1 MAGNSSVASVVSSVG
16 EGEGVGVGA
25 GVGLA
30 LRTQTS
36 LPRFF
41 EQVKTQ
47 AGVTIFL
54 PALAHGAPGLGAAD
68 TGALSSDMLRATA
81 RAHTR
86 DMPKIHR
93 RMRAV

>member
-1 MAGNSSVASVVSSVG
+1 MVDVLTRMRVDQGPNGPASAGGGRSCPRVAGNSSVASVVSSVG

-41 EQVKTQ
+41 EQVKTCKL
-47 AGVTIFL
+47 TIQNNTVL
-54 PALAHGAPGLGAAD
+54 VQQQHD
-68 TGALSSDMLRATA
+68 NEKT
-81 RAHTR
+81 H
-86 DMPKIHR
+86 
-93 RMRAV
+93 